1 MDRPI
6 RGLRPCCALL
16 IAALFSVLPAACGS
30 SNSSSSA
37 DPASLLTQTFT
48 GNHTVTSG
56 QVSFNL
62 TLSPAGSSTLKG
74 PITLS
79 FGGPFQSHGVGKLP
93 ASNFTI
99 AVSALGNSGSI
110 GILSTGTAGYVK
122 FQGASYRLPAATFQ
136 KLESSFSQLAAR
148 SSGGSGSGS
157 LSKLG
162 IDPQHWLVNPSV
174 VGSAT
179 VGGAQT
185 THIRASVN
193 VAALLGDLDQ
203 FLHKASSLGVSGAD
217 RIPTSISQA
226 TRARIAGEVKRPT
239 VDVWTGSSD
248 KTLRKL
254 ALALTVP
261 VSGQASSLLGGLSSS
276 GIGLT
281 VQYADV
287 NQPQTILA
295 PSTVRPFSEF
305 QAQLNSYL
313 AQVQGALGGAAA
325 GSSGSS
331 GSSSQGSAATGSSIP
346 SNVQSYSQC
355 IKAAGTDVS
364 KMQHCASLLNR
375 K

>member
-1 MDRPI
+1 MDRRI
-6 RGLRPCCALL
+6 RGLRQCCALL
-16 IAALFSVLPAACGS
+16 IAALFSVALAACGS
-30 SNSSSSA
+30 SSRSPA
-37 DPASLLTQTFT
+37 DAASLLTQTFT
-48 GNHTVTSG
+48 GTHTVTSG
-56 QVSFNL
+56 EVSFNL

-99 AVSALGNSGSI
+99 AVNALGNSGSI

-122 FQGASYRLPAATFQ
+122 FQGASYKLPAATFQ
-136 KLESSFSQLAAR
+136 KLESSFSQLAAS
-148 SSGGSGSGS
+148 SSGGSGSSS

-185 THIRASVN
+185 THIRATVN
-193 VAALLGDLDQ
+193 VAVLLGDLDQ
-203 FLHKASSLGVSGAD
+203 FLHKASSLGVSGAG

-226 TRARIAGEVKRPT
+226 TRTRIAGEVKHPT

-248 KTLRKL
+248 KTLRRL
-254 ALALTVP
+254 ALTLTVP

-281 VQYADV
+281 IQYADI
-287 NQPQTILA
+287 NQPQTIVA
-295 PSTVRPFSEF
+295 PTAVRPFSEF

-313 AQVQGALGGAAA
+313 AQLQGALGGAAA
-325 GSSGSS
+325 GSSSSS
-331 GSSSQGSAATGSSIP
+331 GSSSPGSSAAGSSIP

-364 KMQHCASLLNR
+364 KMQHCASLLNNGG
-375 K
+375 